1 VDRGRTRTRSLG
13 VPVGG
18 PADAF
23 ALALGNGLVGN
34 PPDTP
39 ALEVC
44 LSGPTLICDEDLAC
58 VVFGAPFGVRAGNRR
73 LAANRTFTLRAG
85 EELLIN
91 GTPQGMRAYLCVRG
105 GFDAPLVL
113 GSRSALQPLTPGDR
127 LHCTGGTVTA
137 RGLVPRF
144 DWNAEPRLLR
154 FVSGPQ
160 ESWFPPDGFDE
171 RSMTVTP
178 ASDRMGLRLRGEP
191 LQLPGREMV
200 SEPVCPGTVQVTGN
214 GQCIVL
220 GVDGQTIGGYPKIAQ
235 VIAADLDKLAQLRP
249 GDAVTFQR
257 VSVTEAEALY
267 RRKRAELND
276 WLLRLSAAESL

>member
-1 VDRGRTRTRSLG
+1 MDRGRTRTRSLG

-23 ALALGNGLVGN
+23 ALALGNGLIGN
-34 PPDTP
+34 PPDSP

-44 LSGPTLICDEDLAC
+44 LSGPALVCDEDLAC
-58 VVFGAPFGVRAGNRR
+58 VVFGAPFTVRAGNRP
-73 LAANRTFTLRAG
+73 LAANRTFTLRSG

-91 GTPQGMRAYLCVRG
+91 GTPEGMRAYFCVRG
-105 GFDAPLVL
+105 GLGGPLVL
-113 GSRSALQPLTPGDR
+113 GSRSGLHPLAVGDR
-127 LHCTGGTVTA
+127 FPCTGGGIAA
-137 RGLVPRF
+137 RGLAPRY

-154 FVSGPQ
+154 FVAGAQ
-160 ESWFPPDGFDE
+160 ESWFPPGCFDG
-171 RSMTVTP
+171 RTLTVTP

-191 LQLPGREMV
+191 LPLPGHEMV
-200 SEPVCPGTVQVTGN
+200 SEPVCPGTVQVTRD

-235 VIAADLDKLAQLRP
+235 VIAVDLDKLGQLRP
-249 GDAVTFQR
+249 GDTITFRR
-257 VSVTEAEALY
+257 VGVAEAEDLY

-276 WLLRLSAAESL
+276 WLLRLRVAEGF